1 MTHYIILL
9 YEPNAKKLGLELLRD
24 DLKHLS
30 SIMSHIPYD
39 QRKYALKTYASI
51 WTEAM
56 AKCENPIAAQNSG
69 RSTANQYLNSLL
81 KDQRN
86 VE

>member
-1 MTHYIILL
+1 
-9 YEPNAKKLGLELLRD
+9 
-24 DLKHLS
+24 
-30 SIMSHIPYD
+30 MSHIPYD